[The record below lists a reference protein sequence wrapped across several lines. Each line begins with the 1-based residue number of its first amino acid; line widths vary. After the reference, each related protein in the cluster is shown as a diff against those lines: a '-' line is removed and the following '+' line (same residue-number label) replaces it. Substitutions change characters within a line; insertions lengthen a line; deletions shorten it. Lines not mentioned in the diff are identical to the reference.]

1 MGAEFLLFALI
12 PGIIV
17 ALIAWSRGRNVF
29 GWFLYG
35 FLIWPV
41 ALVHVLVIGRTE
53 AGREKK
59 ARAEGRVRCPHCAEF
74 IMRGARVC
82 PHCNRDV
89 LSQRPVG
96 LQKRQPSSRR
106 PAGPPGGDA
115 ALRHVR
121 EAAASAGATGKD
133 YRTYKARLERFY
145 GDDEVWS
152 RSRLE
157 EAFDTFV
164 KLGHA
169 KGHWV
174 QIEPVADDSSMLRYV
189 AVQDS
194 GTSPEH
200 LSWHGTILPW
210 NHPWWET
217 HFPPNGRRCR
227 CLVQQFHAD
236 ELESLGFG
244 TSDGPPAGS
253 SETPAWINKRTGET
267 VRVPVGIDPGF
278 QHHAGKVDITR
289 ILTADEFTP
298 TAWALIAAE
307 PATDRVD

>member
-1 MGAEFLLFALI
+1 M
-12 PGIIV
+12 
-17 ALIAWSRGRNVF
+17 
-29 GWFLYG
+29 
-35 FLIWPV
+35 
-41 ALVHVLVIGRTE
+41 HVLVIGRTE

-121 EAAASAGATGKD
+121 EAAASAVATGKD